1 MQSVNT
7 SLTNITPDATTA
19 QPNRVTFSQETIDAV
34 QYFFARLKMI
44 YGTSK
49 FATHWPTDVDLKM
62 AKREWAYDI
71 ARHSKEELDAALDN
85 AKKHLSERDWSWPN
99 IGLILSGAKNNNPAH
114 QLFLPEPERNLESAE
129 ERAKRARSLRQ
140 ELGL

>member
-1 MQSVNT
+1 MQNENT
-7 SLTNITPDATTA
+7 NVQNITPDATTA
-19 QPNRVTFSQETIDAV
+19 QPQRKTFDQHTVEAV

-44 YGTSK
+44 YGVSK
-49 FATHWPTDVDLKM
+49 FETQWPTDADLKM
-62 AKREWAYDI
+62 AKREWAENI
-71 ARHSKEELDAALDN
+71 GKLSKQEIDGALDN
-85 AKKHLSERDWSWPN
+85 TKKNLHEREWQWPN

-114 QLFLPEPERNLESAE
+114 RLFLPEPERNLESAE